1 MAPYTY
7 QQVRGYYYGLPSR
20 PSFVANTINE
30 VRVLP
35 AVGEHKIV
43 ELWEA
48 GFADQ
53 VIARLSAMKVDWARL
68 DAVRIGIVG
77 ESSAPVILWIGVVPE
92 SLSGENGRTVAFD
105 ARKVLYNCGIKDVE
119 VEIRESR
126 VFKSVS
132 PKLLAPPFSSN
143 PLVTFVDPLSVA
155 LGLPICADGRWYAE
169 GTGSFYVARSGV
181 VDKVFLV
188 TALHVISPLSLE
200 NNETIECK
208 NPGQLRHKVILLGDA
223 AYNHFIT
230 SIMDQIGRKVMI
242 AEHQKA
248 RRQMME
254 GREGEDVE
262 DERAEAKQGN
272 PIDRLDTFHKEVVS
286 KWANPAD
293 RIFGHVVLA
302 PPIQL
307 TVGSLGF
314 SQDIAVIEVDPSK
327 IDASNFCGN
336 VIDLGTEI
344 DSADFMLR
352 MYPDFRNRTHFKYPA
367 DRLLRLHDTISVDET
382 RRPQMV
388 DQDGEKYIMV
398 LKNGGKTGLIIGRAN
413 GVFSYTRYY
422 FENSPGIISKEWA
435 ILPADSKSVPFSAL
449 GDSGSII
456 VDGSGRIDGLLT
468 GGGGTT
474 ETSDITYA
482 TPISFNLERLR
493 AFGFTADFNLP
504 FVT

>member
-20 PSFVANTINE
+20 PSFVASTINE

-92 SLSGENGRTVAFD
+92 SLSGENGCTVAFD

-155 LGLPICADGRWYAE
+155 LGLPICADGRC
-169 GTGSFYVARSGV
+169 FYVARSGV

-230 SIMDQIGRKVMI
+230 SIMDQIGRK
-242 AEHQKA
+242 KA

-262 DERAEAKQGN
+262 DERAEAK
-272 PIDRLDTFHKEVVS
+272 RLRDAEVVS

-435 ILPADSKSVPFSAL
+435 ILPADSKSGSFSVP
-449 GDSGSII
+449 GDSGSVI
-456 VDGSGRIDGLLT
+456 VDSSGRIGGLLT

-474 ETSDITYA
+474 ETSDMTYA
-482 TPISFNLERLR
+482 TSPRTLLTILSRER
-493 AFGFTADFNLP
+493 
-504 FVT
+504 

>member
-20 PSFVANTINE
+20 PSFVASTINE

-92 SLSGENGRTVAFD
+92 SLSGENGCTVAFD

-262 DERAEAKQGN
+262 DERAEAK
-272 PIDRLDTFHKEVVS
+272 RLRDAVK
-286 KWANPAD
+286 KA
-293 RIFGHVVLA
+293 
-302 PPIQL
+302 IQSTDL
-307 TVGSLGF
+307 TPF
-314 SQDIAVIEVDPSK
+314 
-327 IDASNFCGN
+327 
-336 VIDLGTEI
+336 
-344 DSADFMLR
+344 
-352 MYPDFRNRTHFKYPA
+352 
-367 DRLLRLHDTISVDET
+367 T
-382 RRPQMV
+382 RRSSQSGPTQRIASSVM
-388 DQDGEKYIMV
+388 
-398 LKNGGKTGLIIGRAN
+398 LSLLLL
-413 GVFSYTRYY
+413 S
-422 FENSPGIISKEWA
+422 SS
-435 ILPADSKSVPFSAL
+435 LSVPLDSLRTSLSSRSTRPRSTRATSA
-449 GDSGSII
+449 GM
-456 VDGSGRIDGLLT
+456 
-468 GGGGTT
+468 
-474 ETSDITYA
+474 
-482 TPISFNLERLR
+482 
-493 AFGFTADFNLP
+493 
-504 FVT
+504 

>member
-1 MAPYTY
+1 MTSFFERRRRQNRTLFTAE
-7 QQVRGYYYGLPSR
+7 GYYYGLPSR

-30 VRVLP
+30 VWVLP

-132 PKLLAPPFSSN
+132 PKLLAPVLSSN
-143 PLVTFVDPLSVA
+143 SLVTFVDPLSVA
-155 LGLPICADGRWYAE
+155 LGLPVCADKRRHVK
-169 GTGSFYVARSGV
+169 GTGSFYIARSGV
-181 VDKVFLV
+181 ADKVFLP
-188 TALHVISPLSLE
+188 H
-200 NNETIECK
+200 
-208 NPGQLRHKVILLGDA
+208 HKVILLGDA
-223 AYNHFIT
+223 AYKNLVA
-230 SIMDQIGRKVMI
+230 SIMGQIGRKVMI
-242 AEHQKA
+242 AEHQEA
-248 RRQMME
+248 RRQMTE

-262 DERAEAKQGN
+262 DERAEPEQA
-272 PIDRLDTFHKEVVS
+272 IERFDTFYKEVVS
-286 KWANPAD
+286 KRANRAD
-293 RIFGHVVLA
+293 RILGRGFNVD
-302 PPIQL
+302 
-307 TVGSLGF
+307 SLGF
-314 SQDIAVIEVDPSK
+314 TQDIAVIEVDTFK

-344 DSADFMLR
+344 DSADFMLK

-398 LKNGGKTGLIIGRAN
+398 LKNGGKTGLPISRAN
-413 GVFSYTRYY
+413 GVISYIRYY
-422 FENSPGIISKEWA
+422 VGNSPGIISKEWA